1 MALTQGDFVGAV
13 ARLNDLTRRQ
23 LIKWSPCSAPTPRS
37 HAGLSTVI
45 AVEMFTPKLS
55 FEATYDE
62 RILRI
67 TQYESL
73 LNPMSPGPYKYTLD
87 VRDQD
92 GNVTFE
98 FPDVEGISD
107 LFRSVQTQ
115 KLDIEGF
122 IKKLVT
128 G

>member
-1 MALTQGDFVGAV
+1 MALTEDDFVGAG
-13 ARLNDLTRRQ
+13 ARLNALTRRQ
-23 LIKWSPCSAPTPRS
+23 VIKWSPCAPTPRS
-37 HAGLSTVI
+37 HAGLST
-45 AVEMFTPKLS
+45 AVEMVTPKLS

-62 RILRI
+62 RMLRI
-67 TQYESL
+67 TQYESF
-73 LNPMSPGPYKYTLD
+73 LNPLSPGPYKYTLD

-92 GNVTFE
+92 GNVTFV

>member
-23 LIKWSPCSAPTPRS
+23 LIKWSPCVPTPRS
-37 HAGLSTVI
+37 HAGVSAAI
-45 AVEMFTPKLS
+45 AVEMFKQKFS

-67 TQYESL
+67 TQFESL
-73 LNPMSPGPYKYTLD
+73 INPLLPGSYKYTLD

-92 GNVTFE
+92 GSLTFQ

-107 LFRSVQTQ
+107 LFRSIQTQ

-122 IKKLVT
+122 IKKLAT

>member
-1 MALTQGDFVGAV
+1 MALTQDDFVGAV

-23 LIKWSPCSAPTPRS
+23 EIKWLPCAPTPRS
-37 HAGLSTVI
+37 HAGLSTAI
-45 AVEMFTPKLS
+45 TVEIFTPKLS

-67 TQYESL
+67 TRYESI
-73 LNPMSPGPYKYTLD
+73 LNPLSPGPYKYTLD

-98 FPDVEGISD
+98 FPDLEGISD

-122 IKKLVT
+122 IRKLVT

>member
-1 MALTQGDFVGAV
+1 MALTQDDFVGAV

-23 LIKWSPCSAPTPRS
+23 VIRWSPCAPTTAP
-37 HAGLSTVI
+37 HAGLST
-45 AVEMFTPKLS
+45 AVKMFTPRLS
-55 FEATYDE
+55 FEATYDD

-73 LNPMSPGPYKYTLD
+73 SNPLLPGPYKYTLD
-87 VRDQD
+87 MRDQD
-92 GNVTFE
+92 GNVTFV

>member
-13 ARLNDLTRRQ
+13 ARLNDLTRRHI
-23 LIKWSPCSAPTPRS
+23 IKWSPCAPTPKS
-37 HAGLSTVI
+37 HAGLGTT
-45 AVEMFTPKLS
+45 VEMFKPKLS
-55 FEATYDE
+55 FEAIYDE
-62 RILRI
+62 RSLMI

-73 LNPMSPGPYKYTLD
+73 LNPIPPASYKYTLD
-87 VRDQD
+87 IRDQD

-115 KLDIEGF
+115 KLDIEAF

-128 G
+128 E